1 MNISEI
7 QDELKLYYNINIS
20 IEDIEKISNSD
31 EIKKLNEMNDDFII
45 FYIIYIN
52 KPSIINDKT
61 KYYIDKYYLE
71 HDDLD
76 KIIITYKAFMNLAL
90 DCNDYEIF
98 CKKLDYLNDLNED
111 NDLNNKN

>member
-20 IEDIEKISNSD
+20 IENIKEILNSD
-31 EIKKLNEMNDDFII
+31 EIKNLNLNLNEINDDFII

-61 KYYIDKYYLE
+61 KSYIDKYYLE
-71 HDDLD
+71 HDNLD
-76 KIIITYKAFMNLAL
+76 K
-90 DCNDYEIF
+90 
-98 CKKLDYLNDLNED
+98 
-111 NDLNNKN
+111 